1 MAIIFHL
8 TFGNDMLGFVSALS
22 ASVSVMILLMA
33 VLLANVMSS
42 AMDMEENKHKAKIL
56 GIEDNGGEI
65 KDKNKNKNIHNTM
78 KSLTFNYEILNTIDY
93 NKIKSIEIY
102 CSYGNNLTLDTA
114 LTYTV
119 YNTVYL
125 KKNIPQVSIKALK
138 PAEDKN
144 RLNSCFLKGKEKEN
158 EKK

>member
-1 MAIIFHL
+1 
-8 TFGNDMLGFVSALS
+8 MLGFVSALS

-42 AMDMEENKHKAKIL
+42 AMD
-56 GIEDNGGEI
+56 IE
-65 KDKNKNKNIHNTM
+65 KNKNKAKLLGIENSTESKANTNKTM
-78 KSLTFNYEILNTIDY
+78 KSLIFNNEILDNVDHK
-93 NKIKSIEIY
+93 KIKEIEMY
-102 CSYGNNLTLDTA
+102 CSYGNNLTLDAA

-125 KKNIPQVSIKALK
+125 KRNIPQVKIKTLK
-138 PAEDKN
+138 PVEDN
-144 RLNSCFLKGKEKEN
+144 GGVNNCFFKSQEH

>member
-65 KDKNKNKNIHNTM
+65 KDKNKNIHNTM

-144 RLNSCFLKGKEKEN
+144 GLNSCFLKGKEKEN

>member
-1 MAIIFHL
+1 
-8 TFGNDMLGFVSALS
+8 MLGFVSALS

-65 KDKNKNKNIHNTM
+65 KDKNKNKNKNIHNTM

-144 RLNSCFLKGKEKEN
+144 GLNSCFLKGKEKES

>member
-1 MAIIFHL
+1 
-8 TFGNDMLGFVSALS
+8 MLGFVSALS

-42 AMDMEENKHKAKIL
+42 AMDMEENKHKTKIL

-65 KDKNKNKNIHNTM
+65 KDKNKNKNKNKNIHNTM
-78 KSLTFNYEILNTIDY
+78 KSLTFNYEILNTINY

-125 KKNIPQVSIKALK
+125 KKNISQVSIKALK

-144 RLNSCFLKGKEKEN
+144 GLNSCFLKGKEKES

>member
-1 MAIIFHL
+1 
-8 TFGNDMLGFVSALS
+8 MLGFVSALS

-65 KDKNKNKNIHNTM
+65 KDKNKNIHNTM

-144 RLNSCFLKGKEKEN
+144 GLNSCFLKGKEKES
-158 EKK
+158 EKKII

>member
-1 MAIIFHL
+1 
-8 TFGNDMLGFVSALS
+8 MLGFVSALS

-42 AMDMEENKHKAKIL
+42 AMDMEENKNKAKIL
-56 GIEDNGGEI
+56 GIEDNGGES
-65 KDKNKNKNIHNTM
+65 KDINNNNNNNNNIHNTM
-78 KSLTFNYEILNTIDY
+78 KSLTFNYEILNKIDY
-93 NKIKSIEIY
+93 NKIKGIEIY

-144 RLNSCFLKGKEKEN
+144 GLNSCFFKGK
-158 EKK
+158 

>member
-1 MAIIFHL
+1 
-8 TFGNDMLGFVSALS
+8 MLGFVSALS

-65 KDKNKNKNIHNTM
+65 KDKNKNIHNTM

-144 RLNSCFLKGKEKEN
+144 GLNSCFLKGKEKES

>member
-42 AMDMEENKHKAKIL
+42 AMDMEENKNKAKIL

-65 KDKNKNKNIHNTM
+65 KDKNKNIHNTM

-144 RLNSCFLKGKEKEN
+144 GLNSCFLKGKEKES

>member
-1 MAIIFHL
+1 
-8 TFGNDMLGFVSALS
+8 MLGFVSALS

-42 AMDMEENKHKAKIL
+42 AMDMEENKNKAKIL
-56 GIEDNGGEI
+56 GIEDNGGES
-65 KDKNKNKNIHNTM
+65 KDINNNNNNNKNIHNTM

-93 NKIKSIEIY
+93 NKIKGIEIY

-144 RLNSCFLKGKEKEN
+144 GLNSCFFKGK
-158 EKK
+158 

>member
-1 MAIIFHL
+1 
-8 TFGNDMLGFVSALS
+8 MLGFVSALS

-65 KDKNKNKNIHNTM
+65 KDKNKNIHNTM

-125 KKNIPQVSIKALK
+125 KKNISQVSIKALK

-144 RLNSCFLKGKEKEN
+144 GLNSCFLKGKEKES

>member
-1 MAIIFHL
+1 
-8 TFGNDMLGFVSALS
+8 MLGFVSALS

-33 VLLANVMSS
+33 VLLANIMSS

-65 KDKNKNKNIHNTM
+65 KDKNKNIHNTM

-144 RLNSCFLKGKEKEN
+144 GLNSCFLKGKEKES

>member
-1 MAIIFHL
+1 
-8 TFGNDMLGFVSALS
+8 MLGFVSALS

-65 KDKNKNKNIHNTM
+65 KDKNKNIHNTM

-125 KKNIPQVSIKALK
+125 KKNIPQISIKALK

-144 RLNSCFLKGKEKEN
+144 GLNSCFLKGKEKES

>member
-1 MAIIFHL
+1 
-8 TFGNDMLGFVSALS
+8 MLGFVSALS

-65 KDKNKNKNIHNTM
+65 KDKNKNIHNTM

-144 RLNSCFLKGKEKEN
+144 GLNSCFLKGKEKEN

>member
-65 KDKNKNKNIHNTM
+65 KDKNKNIHNTM

-144 RLNSCFLKGKEKEN
+144 GLNSCFLKGKEKES

>member
-1 MAIIFHL
+1 
-8 TFGNDMLGFVSALS
+8 MLGFVSALS

-42 AMDMEENKHKAKIL
+42 AMDMEENKNKAKIL
-56 GIEDNGGEI
+56 GIEDNGGES
-65 KDKNKNKNIHNTM
+65 KDINNNKNKNIHNTM

-93 NKIKSIEIY
+93 NKIKGIEIY

-144 RLNSCFLKGKEKEN
+144 GLNSCFFKGKEK
-158 EKK
+158 

>member
-1 MAIIFHL
+1 
-8 TFGNDMLGFVSALS
+8 MLGFVSALS

-65 KDKNKNKNIHNTM
+65 KDKNKNKNKNIHNTM
-78 KSLTFNYEILNTIDY
+78 KSLTFNYKILNTIDY

-144 RLNSCFLKGKEKEN
+144 GLNSCFLKGKEKES

>member
-1 MAIIFHL
+1 
-8 TFGNDMLGFVSALS
+8 MLGFVSALS

-56 GIEDNGGEI
+56 GIDDNGGEI
-65 KDKNKNKNIHNTM
+65 KDKNKNIHNTM

-144 RLNSCFLKGKEKEN
+144 GLNSCFLKGKEKES